1 MINKDFK
8 SQHNEGFN
16 WQGKV
21 GLKIIFFTSFI
32 ALSLVFTQLVFANNL
47 AIDGQKLS
55 SFEDDIKKL
64 EAENTTL
71 KVEIAK
77 ESSLTN
83 LFKLAATQGFTKPSK
98 INTL

>member
-1 MINKDFK
+1 MIKRDCKIKYKQRF
-8 SQHNEGFN
+8 SP
-16 WQGKV
+16 QGKIA
-21 GLKIIFFTSFI
+21 LKIIFF
-32 ALSLVFTQLVFANNL
+32 ASLVAMSLIFAQLVFANNL

-55 SFEDDIKKL
+55 VLEEDIKNL

-83 LFKLAATQGFTKPSK
+83 LYKKAEYEGFTKPSK